1 MSSVSLVIP
10 ADGIKITAN
19 KIIKNKEDAPSSFYQ
34 RFRAFVR
41 NILFIKPKNIEDVTE
56 VLESSLSS
64 DIIDEVAFS
73 IAENA
78 IKLRATSVKEI
89 MIPKVEMVNI
99 YIDDSSEKLLET
111 VIESGHSRYP
121 VINEKKKKV
130 EGILLAKDLLPLLSI
145 NEEVNLDSIMRDAK
159 VVPETKRADSLLEE
173 FKKDKSHLAVVI
185 DEYGE
190 ICGLVTIEDI
200 LEELVGEIEDEHD
213 IDDLDLIQVSEKEFI
228 ADAKIEID
236 EFEEKFEINLNESS
250 VETLGGYMTKKLGI
264 LPKVGD
270 KIIVESIELVVTAA
284 DKRRI
289 KKIGISI
296 IT

>member
-1 MSSVSLVIP
+1 M
-10 ADGIKITAN
+10 N

-99 YIDDSSEKLLET
+99 YIDDSSEKLIET

-130 EGILLAKDLLPLLSI
+130 EGILLAKDLLPLLSN
-145 NEEVNLDSIMRDAK
+145 NEEVNLNSIMREAK

-296 IT
+296 IS

>member
-1 MSSVSLVIP
+1 M
-10 ADGIKITAN
+10 N

-99 YIDDSSEKLLET
+99 YTDDSSEKLLET

-130 EGILLAKDLLPLLSI
+130 EGILLAKDILPLLSI

-296 IT
+296 IS

>member
-1 MSSVSLVIP
+1 M
-10 ADGIKITAN
+10 N

-130 EGILLAKDLLPLLSI
+130 EGILLAKDLLPLLSL

-296 IT
+296 IA

>member
-1 MSSVSLVIP
+1 M
-10 ADGIKITAN
+10 N
-19 KIIKNKEDAPSSFYQ
+19 KIIKNKEDAPPSFYQ
-34 RFRAFVR
+34 RLRAFVR

-296 IT
+296 IS

>member
-1 MSSVSLVIP
+1 M
-10 ADGIKITAN
+10 N

-145 NEEVNLDSIMRDAK
+145 NEEANLDSIMRDAK

>member
-1 MSSVSLVIP
+1 M
-10 ADGIKITAN
+10 N

-130 EGILLAKDLLPLLSI
+130 EGILLAKDLLPLLSL
-145 NEEVNLDSIMRDAK
+145 NEEINLDSIMRDAK

-236 EFEEKFEINLNESS
+236 EFEEKFEISLNESS
-250 VETLGGYMTKKLGI
+250 VETLGGYMTKKLGM

>member
-1 MSSVSLVIP
+1 M
-10 ADGIKITAN
+10 N

-34 RFRAFVR
+34 RFRAFIR

-99 YIDDSSEKLLET
+99 YIDDSSEKVIET

-130 EGILLAKDLLPLLSI
+130 EGIVLAKDLLPLLSI

-213 IDDLDLIQVSEKEFI
+213 IDDFDLIQVSEKEFI

-236 EFEEKFEINLNESS
+236 EFEEKFEINLSESS

-296 IT
+296 IG

>member
-1 MSSVSLVIP
+1 M
-10 ADGIKITAN
+10 N

-145 NEEVNLDSIMRDAK
+145 NEEVNLGSIMRDAK

>member
-1 MSSVSLVIP
+1 M
-10 ADGIKITAN
+10 N

-99 YIDDSSEKLLET
+99 YIDDSSKKLLET
-111 VIESGHSRYP
+111 VVESGHSRYP

>member
-1 MSSVSLVIP
+1 M
-10 ADGIKITAN
+10 N

-34 RFRAFVR
+34 RLRAFVR

-56 VLESSLSS
+56 VLENSLSS

-200 LEELVGEIEDEHD
+200 LEDLVGEIEDEHD
-213 IDDLDLIQVSEKEFI
+213 IDDLDLIQVSEKDFI
-228 ADAKIEID
+228 AYAKIEID

-270 KIIVESIELVVTAA
+270 KLIVESIELVVTAA

-296 IT
+296 IS

>member
-1 MSSVSLVIP
+1 M
-10 ADGIKITAN
+10 N

-64 DIIDEVAFS
+64 DIIDKVAFS

-236 EFEEKFEINLNESS
+236 EFEEKFEINLDESS

-296 IT
+296 IS

>member
-1 MSSVSLVIP
+1 M
-10 ADGIKITAN
+10 N

-145 NEEVNLDSIMRDAK
+145 NEEVNLDSIIREAK

>member
-1 MSSVSLVIP
+1 M
-10 ADGIKITAN
+10 N
-19 KIIKNKEDAPSSFYQ
+19 KIIKNKEDVPSSFYQ

-56 VLESSLSS
+56 VLENSLSS

-78 IKLRATSVKEI
+78 IKLRATSAKEI

-99 YIDDSSEKLLET
+99 YIEDSSEKLLET

-270 KIIVESIELVVTAA
+270 KLIIESIELVVTAA

-296 IT
+296 IS

>member
-1 MSSVSLVIP
+1 M
-10 ADGIKITAN
+10 N

-130 EGILLAKDLLPLLSI
+130 EGILLAKDLLPLLSV

-270 KIIVESIELVVTAA
+270 KIIVESIELIVTAA

-296 IT
+296 IS

>member
-1 MSSVSLVIP
+1 M
-10 ADGIKITAN
+10 N

-99 YIDDSSEKLLET
+99 YFDDSSEKLLET

>member
-1 MSSVSLVIP
+1 M
-10 ADGIKITAN
+10 N

-34 RFRAFVR
+34 RFRAFIR

-130 EGILLAKDLLPLLSI
+130 EGILLAKDLLPLLCI

-236 EFEEKFEINLNESS
+236 EFEEKFEINLDEGS

-270 KIIVESIELVVTAA
+270 KIIVESIELIVTAA

-296 IT
+296 IS

>member
-1 MSSVSLVIP
+1 M
-10 ADGIKITAN
+10 N

-130 EGILLAKDLLPLLSI
+130 EGILLAKDLLPLLSV

-236 EFEEKFEINLNESS
+236 EFEEKFEINLDESS

-270 KIIVESIELVVTAA
+270 KIIIESIELVVTAA

>member
-1 MSSVSLVIP
+1 M
-10 ADGIKITAN
+10 N
-19 KIIKNKEDAPSSFYQ
+19 KIIKNKDDAPSSFYQ

-99 YIDDSSEKLLET
+99 YFDDSSEKLLET

-296 IT
+296 IS

>member
-1 MSSVSLVIP
+1 M
-10 ADGIKITAN
+10 N

-41 NILFIKPKNIEDVTE
+41 NILFIKPKNIEEVTE

>member
-1 MSSVSLVIP
+1 M
-10 ADGIKITAN
+10 N
-19 KIIKNKEDAPSSFYQ
+19 KIIKNKDDAPSSFYQ
-34 RFRAFVR
+34 RLRAFIR

-99 YIDDSSEKLLET
+99 YIDDSSGKLLET

-145 NEEVNLDSIMRDAK
+145 NEEVNLDSIMRGAK

-173 FKKDKSHLAVVI
+173 FKKDTSHLAVVI

-213 IDDLDLIQVSEKEFI
+213 IDDLDPIQVSEKEFI

>member
-1 MSSVSLVIP
+1 M
-10 ADGIKITAN
+10 N

-78 IKLRATSVKEI
+78 IELRATSVKEI

-236 EFEEKFEINLNESS
+236 EFEEKFEINLDESS

-296 IT
+296 IS

>member
-1 MSSVSLVIP
+1 M
-10 ADGIKITAN
+10 N

-34 RFRAFVR
+34 RLRAFVR
-41 NILFIKPKNIEDVTE
+41 NTLFIKPKNIEDVTE

-236 EFEEKFEINLNESS
+236 EFEEKFEINLDESS

-270 KIIVESIELVVTAA
+270 KIIIESIELVVTAA

-296 IT
+296 IS

>member
-1 MSSVSLVIP
+1 M
-10 ADGIKITAN
+10 N

-130 EGILLAKDLLPLLSI
+130 EGILLAKDLLPLLSN
-145 NEEVNLDSIMRDAK
+145 NEEVNLNSIMREAK

-236 EFEEKFEINLNESS
+236 EFEEKFEINLNESL

-296 IT
+296 IS

>member
-1 MSSVSLVIP
+1 M
-10 ADGIKITAN
+10 N

-270 KIIVESIELVVTAA
+270 KIFVESIELVVTAA

>member
-1 MSSVSLVIP
+1 M
-10 ADGIKITAN
+10 N

-64 DIIDEVAFS
+64 DIIDEVGFS

-173 FKKDKSHLAVVI
+173 FKKDKSHLAVAI

-270 KIIVESIELVVTAA
+270 KVIVESIELVVTAA

-296 IT
+296 IS

>member
-1 MSSVSLVIP
+1 M
-10 ADGIKITAN
+10 N
-19 KIIKNKEDAPSSFYQ
+19 KIIKNKEDVPSSFYQ

-78 IKLRATSVKEI
+78 IKLRATSAKEI

-99 YIDDSSEKLLET
+99 YIDDSSKKLIET

-236 EFEEKFEINLNESS
+236 EFEEKFDINLNESS

-296 IT
+296 IS

>member
-1 MSSVSLVIP
+1 M
-10 ADGIKITAN
+10 N

-145 NEEVNLDSIMRDAK
+145 NEEVNLGSIMRDAK

-236 EFEEKFEINLNESS
+236 EFEEKFEINLDESS

-296 IT
+296 IS

>member
-1 MSSVSLVIP
+1 M
-10 ADGIKITAN
+10 N

-130 EGILLAKDLLPLLSI
+130 EGILLAKDLLPLLSK

>member
-1 MSSVSLVIP
+1 M
-10 ADGIKITAN
+10 N

-99 YIDDSSEKLLET
+99 YVDDSSEKLLET

-270 KIIVESIELVVTAA
+270 KIIIESIELVVTAA

-296 IT
+296 IS

>member
-1 MSSVSLVIP
+1 M
-10 ADGIKITAN
+10 N

-213 IDDLDLIQVSEKEFI
+213 IDDFDLIQVSEKEFI

>member
-1 MSSVSLVIP
+1 M
-10 ADGIKITAN
+10 N
-19 KIIKNKEDAPSSFYQ
+19 KIIKNKEDVPSSFYQ

-130 EGILLAKDLLPLLSI
+130 EGILLAKDLLPLLSN
-145 NEEVNLDSIMRDAK
+145 NEEVNLNSIMREAK

-296 IT
+296 IS

>member
-1 MSSVSLVIP
+1 M
-10 ADGIKITAN
+10 N
-19 KIIKNKEDAPSSFYQ
+19 KIIKDKEDAPSSFYQ

>member
-1 MSSVSLVIP
+1 M
-10 ADGIKITAN
+10 N

-34 RFRAFVR
+34 RLRAFVR

-99 YIDDSSEKLLET
+99 YTDDSSEKLLET
-111 VIESGHSRYP
+111 VIQSGHSRYP

-130 EGILLAKDLLPLLSI
+130 EGILLAKDLLPLLSM
-145 NEEVNLDSIMRDAK
+145 NQEVNLNSIMRDAK

-289 KKIGISI
+289 KKVGISI
-296 IT
+296 IS

>member
-1 MSSVSLVIP
+1 M
-10 ADGIKITAN
+10 N

-89 MIPKVEMVNI
+89 MIPKVEMVNS

>member
-1 MSSVSLVIP
+1 M
-10 ADGIKITAN
+10 N
-19 KIIKNKEDAPSSFYQ
+19 KIIKNKEDVPSSFYQ

-130 EGILLAKDLLPLLSI
+130 EGILLAKDLLPLLSL

-236 EFEEKFEINLNESS
+236 EFEEKFEINLDEGT

-296 IT
+296 IS

>member
-1 MSSVSLVIP
+1 M
-10 ADGIKITAN
+10 N

-78 IKLRATSVKEI
+78 IKLRATSAKEI

-99 YIDDSSEKLLET
+99 YIDDSSEKLIET

-130 EGILLAKDLLPLLSI
+130 EGILLAKDLLPLLSN
-145 NEEVNLDSIMRDAK
+145 NEEVNLNSIMREAK

-213 IDDLDLIQVSEKEFI
+213 IDDLDLIQVSDKEFI

-296 IT
+296 IS

>member
-1 MSSVSLVIP
+1 M
-10 ADGIKITAN
+10 N

-130 EGILLAKDLLPLLSI
+130 EGILLAKDLLPLLSN

-296 IT
+296 IS

>member
-1 MSSVSLVIP
+1 M
-10 ADGIKITAN
+10 N

-130 EGILLAKDLLPLLSI
+130 EGIVLAKDLLPLLSI

-296 IT
+296 IS

>member
-1 MSSVSLVIP
+1 M
-10 ADGIKITAN
+10 N

-250 VETLGGYMTKKLGI
+250 VETLGGYMTKNLGI

-296 IT
+296 IS